1 MPIREELSAEL
12 KEAIRDGDRRRK
24 DVVRQI
30 ETEVSRARS
39 EPGFEGEIDDD
50 LYIRVI
56 GAFVKKM
63 EKARQEYDELG
74 EPGRAHSEKLAF
86 EIDYLSRWLPE
97 TLTDDEVR
105 VLVRAAI
112 AELAADDPKMAGRVT
127 GLVMK
132 SGTEGLDGAV
142 VSRIV
147 REELGAD

>member
-1 MPIREELSAEL
+1 MSISEELNAEL
-12 KEAIRDGDRRRK
+12 KEAIREGDQRRK

-39 EPGFEGEIDDD
+39 EPGFKGEVDDG

-56 GAFVKKM
+56 AAFVKKM
-63 EKARQEYDELG
+63 EKARQEYEELG

-86 EIDYLSRWLPE
+86 EIGYLAQWLPDI
-97 TLTDDEVR
+97 LTEDEVR

-127 GLVMK
+127 GHVMK

>member
-1 MPIREELSAEL
+1 MSIREELSAEL

-74 EPGRAHSEKLAF
+74 DPGRAHSEKLAF
-86 EIDYLSRWLPE
+86 EIDYLSQWLPE

-127 GLVMK
+127 GHVMK
-132 SGTEGLDGAV
+132 SDAEGLDGAV

-147 REELGAD
+147 REELGAG